1 MLTDLME
8 DCRFTDMPAGDIKAL
23 LIKLDRRVSKRV
35 LMTYPSDP
43 DTEATASL
51 PIKVEEEK
59 MCLTLAHN
67 LKCAISL
74 KKTSA
79 EVIRLLRQYDEEM
92 PKEFGMGASCVY
104 RETFERRFKEVVA
117 ACIGGER
124 ADPVFVVALG
134 MLTNTDADLLE
145 AIGFQSTVSP
155 DDVKIDLGFVD
166 EPHRAEVVLSSL
178 KHLVKAVLA
187 INDDSEAIFVV
198 QASCQSVKA
207 AIENVL
213 LSNSDI
219 SIAFSECPI
228 PLEKDD
234 ERRVT
239 VSIIFF
245 KRDGTLGKSNRH
257 IRV

>member
-8 DCRFTDMPAGDIKAL
+8 DCQFTDMPAGDIKAL

-43 DTEATASL
+43 DEAHASL

-74 KKTSA
+74 EKTSA

-92 PKEFGMGASCVY
+92 PTAFGMGASCVY
-104 RETFERRFKEVVA
+104 RETFERRFREMVA
-117 ACIGGER
+117 ACISGGDT
-124 ADPVFVVALG
+124 AVFDVALG

-166 EPHRAEVVLSSL
+166 EHHRAEVVLSSL

-187 INDDSEAIFVV
+187 LEDNQAIFVV

-207 AIENVL
+207 AI
-213 LSNSDI
+213 
-219 SIAFSECPI
+219 
-228 PLEKDD
+228 
-234 ERRVT
+234 
-239 VSIIFF
+239 
-245 KRDGTLGKSNRH
+245 
-257 IRV
+257 